1 MLSNIFKLFS
11 MYILLSP
18 AKSLDF
24 SREVSALPTLA
35 HKPAFTKQT
44 ARLHKV
50 LKELSEAEIAKLMH
64 ISPKLASL
72 NYERFQ
78 NWTPSYVKQKFDADG
93 QRSFDVALRAFTGDV
108 YQHFSL
114 ETYKKS
120 DWIYADKH
128 IGILSGYYG
137 ILSPL
142 TYMKPYRLEM
152 GTKLSVTPAKNADHG
167 SYLYAFWGSQITD
180 HINEILA
187 KQKKS
192 DRIVVNLASKEYAK
206 VVQFEDL
213 DARIIEPVF
222 KVFSDGK
229 YKVVGIRAKKARGA
243 MADRIVRERIASVED
258 LKKVAVEGFRYDVK
272 LSTDSQYVY
281 TMRT

>member
-1 MLSNIFKLFS
+1 
-11 MYILLSP
+11 MYIVLSP

-24 SREVSALPTLA
+24 SREVSALPDLA

-44 ARLHKV
+44 TKLHKV
-50 LKELSEAEIAKLMH
+50 LKEMNEAEIAKLMH
-64 ISPKLASL
+64 ISPKLAAL
-72 NYERFQ
+72 NYDRFQ
-78 NWTPSYVKQKFDADG
+78 AWSTQYSLQKIDAEG
-93 QRSFDVALRAFTGDV
+93 QRNFDVALRAFTGDV

-128 IGILSGYYG
+128 IGILSGFYG

-152 GTKLSVTPAKNADHG
+152 GTRIEISGIRKKPYKN
-167 SYLYAFWGSQITD
+167 LYEFWDNRITQ
-180 HINEILA
+180 HINAILA
-187 KQKKS
+187 KQKKA

-206 VVQFEDL
+206 VVQFDNL
-213 DARIIEPVF
+213 DAHIVEPVF

-243 MADRIVRERIASVED
+243 MADRIVRDRITSVEA
-258 LKKVAVEGFRYDVK
+258 LKNVVVEGFRFDSK
-272 LSTDSQYVY
+272 LSNESQYVY